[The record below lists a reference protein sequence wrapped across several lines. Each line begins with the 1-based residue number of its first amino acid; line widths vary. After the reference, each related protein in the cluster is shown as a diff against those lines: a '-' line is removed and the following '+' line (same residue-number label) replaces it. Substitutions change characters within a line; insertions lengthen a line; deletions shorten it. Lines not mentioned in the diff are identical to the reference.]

1 MWNKKIER
9 KEENKKQW
17 KNLIDRIFIS
27 TVQWYNGILCSF
39 STKLQ
44 YATPKNK
51 YLKCVNEFSQS
62 IDFLFV
68 YEIYYFDI
76 IVEKKYIISIA
87 HNSRLLF
94 YYANRSH
101 HNLRQN
107 HTQRQITSRRS
118 IAEKTLPKRVPLYDR
133 HVRNRVSL
141 NCPRCFRRK
150 CIENAFE
157 SSLSDIMATRST
169 DSGSPELRLYYWDSP
184 SFLQNYCYA

>member
-1 MWNKKIER
+1 M
-9 KEENKKQW
+9 
-17 KNLIDRIFIS
+17 
-27 TVQWYNGILCSF
+27 
-39 STKLQ
+39 
-44 YATPKNK
+44 
-51 YLKCVNEFSQS
+51 KCVNEFSQS
-62 IDFLFV
+62 IDFLSV

-101 HNLRQN
+101 RNLRQN